1 MLKEY
6 EGVFSDGLG
15 KFKNVEVHI
24 DLKEGVSP
32 RFVKARP
39 VPYAIK
45 GIGGVQPPKIDFV
58 HFYTCCS
65 PIFPLSKIGSHVS
78 QLLKL
83 FVLQA
88 LTWVIQNIKNRTLQ
102 KKWQFLA

>member
-45 GIGGVQPPKIDFV
+45 EDIERELERLVEEGIDTSV
-58 HFYTCCS
+58 
-65 PIFPLSKIGSHVS
+65 
-78 QLLKL
+78 KL
-83 FVLQA
+83 ASRGRLQS
-88 LTWVIQNIKNRTLQ
+88 
-102 KKWQFLA
+102 